1 MKKLISLLVVG
12 ILIFSLAACG
22 NSEKASSN
30 SKGDKKITLW
40 YWNRGL
46 DEKVLEKVKDEF
58 PNVEFVAKKLPPGKD
73 YKTKLMTLLRSKN
86 TNDSPDLVLLNVWV
100 SELLPYSD
108 KFVNLYDHGGKE
120 LESQYPAWKI
130 GQAVTGDGKS
140 MIALPVD
147 TAPTGFF
154 YREDIFK
161 KAGVANSPEELSEK
175 MQTWDG
181 YLNVLTQLKDK
192 GNAYAVSS
200 MGDEFS
206 NYLNKLD
213 NRFFDSEDKFIGD
226 QKHIKEIWDQV
237 VELNEKGLVADN
249 IVAQDQEWNAAINN
263 NKIAGYDGPVWAKDI
278 IIDTTPGTS
287 GLWKVARSP
296 LGDGNDGGSFLG
308 VLSSSKNQKESVEIA
323 KFINNAENQITSY
336 KDLSLFPS
344 HNDAL
349 NSKEISHEEE
359 FFGGQNTTD
368 IFVESAKN
376 VKEAYKGSKE
386 SIVLLAFLD
395 ELNLV
400 ATQDKDPEKA
410 WKDALEMIKRNLS
423 I

>member
-1 MKKLISLLVVG
+1 MKKLVSLLVAA
-12 ILIFSLAACG
+12 ILVISLAACS
-22 NSEKASSN
+22 NSEKASSD
-30 SKGDKKITLW
+30 GDKKITLW

-46 DEKVLEKVKDEF
+46 DEKVLEKVKEEF
-58 PNVEFVAKKLPPGKD
+58 PNIEFETKKLPPGKD
-73 YKTKLMTLLRSKN
+73 YKTKLLTLLRSKN
-86 TNDSPDLVLLNVWV
+86 SDDSPDLVLLNTWV

-108 KFVNLYDHGGKE
+108 KFVNLYDNGGKE
-120 LESQYPAWKI
+120 LESQFPAWKI
-130 GQAVTGDGKS
+130 GQAITGDKKN

-161 KAGVANSPEELSEK
+161 KADIANSPEELSEK
-175 MQTWDG
+175 LQTWDG
-181 YLNVLTQLKDK
+181 YINVLTQLKEK
-192 GNAYAVSS
+192 ENAFAVSS

-213 NRFFDSEDKFIGD
+213 KRFFDTDNEFIGD
-226 QKHIKEIWDQV
+226 QQHIKDIWDKV

-263 NKIAGYDGPVWAKDI
+263 NNIVGYDGPVWAKDI
-278 IIDTTPGTS
+278 IIDTTPNTS

-296 LGDGNDGGSFLG
+296 LGDGNDGGSFLA
-308 VLSSSKNQKESVEIA
+308 VLSSSKNQKESVEIS
-323 KFINNAENQITSY
+323 KFITNAENQVTSY
-336 KDLSLFPS
+336 QNISLFPS

-349 NSKEISHEEE
+349 NSEEIAHEEE
-359 FFGGQNTTD
+359 FFGGQNTTKV
-368 IFVESAKN
+368 FSESAKN

-395 ELNLV
+395 ELNMV
-400 ATQDKDPEKA
+400 ATQNKDPEKA
-410 WKDALEMIKRNLS
+410 WKDALETIKGNLS

>member
-1 MKKLISLLVVG
+1 MKKLVSLLVAA
-12 ILIFSLAACG
+12 ILVISLAACS
-22 NSEKASSN
+22 NSEKASSD
-30 SKGDKKITLW
+30 GDKKITLW

-46 DEKVLEKVKDEF
+46 DEKVLEKVKEEF
-58 PNVEFVAKKLPPGKD
+58 PNIKFETKKLPPGKD
-73 YKTKLMTLLRSKN
+73 YKTKLLTLLRSKN
-86 TNDSPDLVLLNVWV
+86 TDDSPDLVLLNTWV

-108 KFVNLYDHGGKE
+108 KFVNLYDNGGKE
-120 LESQYPAWKI
+120 LESQFPAWKI
-130 GQAVTGDGKS
+130 GQAITGDKKN

-161 KAGVANSPEELSEK
+161 KASIANSPEELSEK
-175 MQTWDG
+175 LQTWDG
-181 YLNVLTQLKDK
+181 YINVLTQLKEK
-192 GNAYAVSS
+192 ENAFAVSS

-206 NYLNKLD
+206 NYLNKL
-213 NRFFDSEDKFIGD
+213 NKRFFDTDNEFIGD
-226 QKHIKEIWDQV
+226 KEHIKDIWDKV

-263 NKIAGYDGPVWAKDI
+263 NNIVGYDGPVWAKDI
-278 IIDTTPGTS
+278 IIDTTPATS

-296 LGDGNDGGSFLG
+296 LGDGNDGGSFLA
-308 VLSSSKNQKESVEIA
+308 VLSSSKNQKESVEIS
-323 KFINNAENQITSY
+323 KFITNAENQVTSY
-336 KDLSLFPS
+336 QNISLFPS

-349 NSKEISHEEE
+349 NSKEIAHEEE
-359 FFGGQNTTD
+359 FFGGQNTTKV
-368 IFVESAKN
+368 FSESAKN

-395 ELNLV
+395 ELNVV
-400 ATQDKDPEKA
+400 ATQNKDPEKA
-410 WKDALEMIKRNLS
+410 WKDALETIKGNLS